1 MFNIENQDNDHFNL
15 DNSGDN
21 EEDNL
26 ISLSPSS
33 SIDDQQIILRNKIET
48 FDDKELNKLYD
59 NWLELDAEMRIF
71 EPKHKE
77 YVTKLDQVESL
88 KTKYRN
94 EFNKY
99 NKRIHQLQK
108 DVARLRKSYIKK
120 G

>member
-1 MFNIENQDNDHFNL
+1 MTTSVTMFNIENQDNRHFNL
-15 DNSGDN
+15 ENS

-26 ISLSPSS
+26 ISLSSSS
-33 SIDDQQIILRNKIET
+33 SIDDLRNKIET

-71 EPKHKE
+71 EPKRKE
-77 YVTKLDQVESL
+77 YVSKLDQVESL

-108 DVARLRKSYIKK
+108 DLARLRKSSIKK